1 MRYRNLWV
9 RELGNPR
16 HKEFRLADSVLDSYV
31 GDYPRGKEEVMH
43 VRRLPD
49 GLLSINI
56 ANQVLVLHAMSQ
68 TKFFALT
75 TDVQVEFKID
85 GDKKDVAYSVG
96 ED

>member
-1 MRYRNLWV
+1 
-9 RELGNPR
+9 
-16 HKEFRLADSVLDSYV
+16 
-31 GDYPRGKEEVMH
+31 MH